1 MDPNIVLIVVIAIAV
16 IALAIVGW
24 VFFRKAR
31 TKKLRTR
38 FGPEYD
44 RAVTEIGDRRKA
56 EEALEARKK
65 RVEKLKLRTL
75 SPDEQRRFAERW
87 TAAQARFVD
96 DPKGAVADANGLIKE
111 VMQACG
117 YPMGDFEQRA
127 ADISVEYP
135 RVVSNYRAARE
146 IAARSA
152 EGRANTEDLRQ
163 AFVYYRELF
172 DELLETPQLVGVA
185 R

>member
-1 MDPNIVLIVVIAIAV
+1 MDPNVVLIVVVAIAV
-16 IALAIVGW
+16 VALVAVAWIL
-24 VFFRKAR
+24 FRKAR
-31 TKKLRTR
+31 TKKLRAR

-44 RAVTEIGDRRKA
+44 RAVTQIGDWRKA
-56 EEALEARKK
+56 EDELQAREK
-65 RVEKLKLRTL
+65 RVEKLKIRTL

-87 TAAQARFVD
+87 AGAQARFVD

-127 ADISVEYP
+127 ADISVDHP
-135 RVVSNYRAARE
+135 QVVTNYRAARE
-146 IAARSA
+146 IAMRSA
-152 EGRANTEDLRQ
+152 EGKANTEEMRQ
-163 AFVYYRELF
+163 AFVHYRELF
-172 DELLETPQLVGVA
+172 DELLETPQVVGVA

>member
-1 MDPNIVLIVVIAIAV
+1 MDPNVVLIVVIAIAV
-16 IALAIVGW
+16 VALVVVAWIL
-24 VFFRKAR
+24 FRKAR
-31 TKKLRTR
+31 TKKLRAR

-44 RAVTEIGDRRKA
+44 RAVTQIGNWRKA
-56 EEALEARKK
+56 EDELEAREK

-87 TAAQARFVD
+87 AAAQARFVD
-96 DPKGAVADANGLIKE
+96 DPKGAVADASSLIKE

-127 ADISVEYP
+127 ADISVDHP

-152 EGRANTEDLRQ
+152 EGRANTEDMRQ
-163 AFVYYRELF
+163 AFVHYRELF

>member
-1 MDPNIVLIVVIAIAV
+1 MDPNTVLIVVVAIAV
-16 IALAIVGW
+16 VALALVAWIV
-24 VFFRKAR
+24 FRKAR
-31 TKKLRTR
+31 TRKLRSR

-44 RAVTEIGDRRKA
+44 RAVAEAGDRRKA
-56 EEALEARKK
+56 EEELETRKK

-75 SPDEQRRFAERW
+75 SPDEQTRFAERW
-87 TAAQARFVD
+87 AAVQARFVD
-96 DPKGAVADANGLIKE
+96 DPKGAVGDANGLIKE

-127 ADISVEYP
+127 ADISVDHP

-146 IAARSA
+146 IAVRSQ
-152 EGRANTEDLRQ
+152 EGKASTEDLRQ
-163 AFVYYRELF
+163 AFVHYRALF

-185 R
+185 G